1 MSVLLS
7 FSVDLVGVH
16 DLLDEMV
23 ADNILRSKFVEVY
36 ALQGLDDLPDFQ
48 ESRGFVR
55 RNVDLGNIACDN
67 HFTFISQSGQKH
79 HHLFG
84 RGILGFIENDE

>member
-36 ALQGLDDLPDFQ
+36 TLQGLDDTVI
-48 ESRGFVR
+48 ESRCLVR